1 MSPGELEAL
10 KERYAALEKEVERQ
24 RSLVEASLILHGTL
38 DQDELLGL
46 ILATAQKAVDVER
59 GTVYLL
65 SADGTEIWSRVT
77 AGTQK
82 LVIRL
87 PLGKGI
93 AGTVAMTGETIRI
106 DDAYADPRFDPST
119 DKRSGFRTHSIL
131 CVPIRSRSGQTV
143 GVFQLLNRRGGP
155 FDASDLEYLDALSIH
170 AALAIENARLHA
182 SALEKERQD
191 REIEVAQGIQRALL
205 PAELELELGRC
216 SLAGLNELCEDASGD
231 YYDFIEVD
239 AGRYVVAVGDVSG
252 HGLGSALVMA
262 EARALLRAFARTVA
276 DLPSAV
282 TMLNDFLAKDMT
294 SGKFMSM
301 FIGVLDPVAGR
312 LEWCSAGHNPPIHWS
327 PSTGTLA
334 LLDSTGP
341 VLGVIGGMEY
351 LRGVEVAFVPGD
363 VLLMYTDGATEAPAP
378 GGEQFGDDRLHAIVK
393 SSGHLSP
400 KGVLQ
405 CVREALHTWTGGA
418 KNKDDLTLVAIK
430 IGEPAPAPPA

>member
-1 MSPGELEAL
+1 MSPSELDIL
-10 KERYAALEKEVERQ
+10 RERTVALEREVERQ
-24 RSLVEASLILHGTL
+24 RSLVEASHILHSTL
-38 DQDELLGL
+38 DQDVLLGL

-65 SADGTEIWSRVT
+65 SADGQEIWSRVT
-77 AGTQK
+77 AGTEQ

-93 AGTVAMTGETIRI
+93 AGTVAKTGETIRI

-119 DKRSGFRTHSIL
+119 DKRSGFVTRSIL
-131 CVPIRSRSGQTV
+131 CTPIRNRKGETV

-155 FDASDLEYLDALSIH
+155 FDDSDLEYLDALSIH
-170 AALAIENARLHA
+170 ASLAIENARLHT

-191 REIEVAQGIQRALL
+191 REIEVAQEIQRALL
-205 PAELELELGRC
+205 PAELELELGRF

-262 EARALLRAFARTVA
+262 EARALLRAFAKTVA
-276 DLPSAV
+276 DLPSAI
-282 TMLNDFLAKDMT
+282 TMLNDFLARDMT

-301 FIGVLDPVAGR
+301 FIGVLDPANGR
-312 LEWCSAGHNPPIHWS
+312 FEWCSAGHNPPFHWQ
-327 PSTGTLA
+327 PATGTIG

-341 VLGVIGGMEY
+341 VLGVVGGMEY
-351 LRGVEVAFVPGD
+351 TRGEEVTLAADD
-363 VLLMYTDGATEAPAP
+363 VLLMYTDGATEAVAP
-378 GGEQFGDDRLHAIVK
+378 DGEQFGEERLQGVLKSTAAAGPKAVLHA
-393 SSGHLSP
+393 
-400 KGVLQ
+400 
-405 CVREALHTWTGGA
+405 VREALMGWTGGA
-418 KNKDDLTLVAIK
+418 KFKDDLTLVAIRA
-430 IGEPAPAPPA
+430 GASPGPSS